1 MAPMFLVSN
10 QEMVIAGI
18 KKGIVGSFPSLN
30 FREKGELKPC
40 SMNSTNSLPVT
51 RALMP

>member
-1 MAPMFLVSN
+1 MFLVSN

-30 FREKGELKPC
+30 FREKGELG
-40 SMNSTNSLPVT
+40 S
-51 RALMP
+51 RA